1 MYEKMLDL
9 MQNDWF
15 IEVNKNQDLDEF
27 IRFCEQ
33 RGFRASPQV
42 KDYRTYED
50 VPFAFYLYI
59 YNHKYLFFAD
69 ELHSSKRAI
78 MFNEIEIEPGEAD
91 EDNFI
96 ELI

>member
-1 MYEKMLDL
+1 